1 MGIQLIQTTPRSDI
15 GWGVALDEFDDCSAI
30 DKFGYNP
37 DISTAYETI
46 WDGGGVYAYP
56 GSALAMTATSA
67 SGATDNGVTIL
78 IEGLDTNYDV
88 LTETVTL
95 AGSGTATTS
104 GEFLR
109 VYRAYVTG
117 ATAPA
122 GNITIANGGT
132 TYAQI
137 TTPYNQTLMAV
148 YTIPKKKKGWLVA
161 VKISTEKQKEIQG
174 RIITRQP
181 GGVFLTKGIIGTFG
195 VPFQRKWVVPLAIP
209 EKTDIEIQAYAGAN
223 TSIAAGFEIILQDA

>member
-1 MGIQLIQTTPRSDI
+1 
-15 GWGVALDEFDDCSAI
+15 
-30 DKFGYNP
+30 
-37 DISTAYETI
+37 
-46 WDGGGVYAYP
+46 
-56 GSALAMTATSA
+56 MTATSA

-122 GNITIANGGT
+122 GNVTIANGGT

-137 TTPYNQTLMAV
+137 STPYNQTQMAV
-148 YTIPKKKKGWLVA
+148 YTIPNRKKGWLVA
-161 VKISTEKQKEIQG
+161 ANISIEKQKEIVAKIQ
-174 RIITRQP
+174 TREP
-181 GGVFLTKGIIGTFG
+181 GGVFLTKGIISSFA
-195 VPFQRKWVVPLAIP
+195 VPFQRRWVIPQAIP
-209 EKTDIEIQAYAGAN
+209 EKTDIEIQAKAGAS
-223 TSIAAGFEIILQDA
+223 TSLAAGFEIILQDA

>member
-1 MGIQLIQTTPRSDI
+1 MGMQLIQTTPRSDI
-15 GWGVALDEFDDCSAI
+15 GWGVALGEFDDCSAI
-30 DKFGYNP
+30 DKFGYNS
-37 DISTAYETI
+37 DVGSSYETV
-46 WDGGGVYAYP
+46 WDGGGIYAYP
-56 GSALAMTATSA
+56 GSALAMTALSA

-109 VYRAYVTG
+109 IYRAYVSG

-137 TTPYNQTLMAV
+137 STPYNQTMMAV
-148 YTIPKKKKGWLVA
+148 YTIPRRKKGWLVA
-161 VKISTEKQKEIQG
+161 ANLSIEKQKEVVAKIL
-174 RIITRQP
+174 TRAQ
-181 GGVFLTKGIIGTFG
+181 GGVFLTKGVISSFA
-195 VPFQRKWVVPLAIP
+195 VPFQRRWVIPQAIP
-209 EKTDIEIQAYAGAN
+209 ERTDIEIQAKAGAS
-223 TSIAAGFEIILQDA
+223 TSMSAGFEIILQDA

>member
-1 MGIQLIQTTPRSDI
+1 MGIQLIQTKPTQDI
-15 GWGVALDEFDDCSAI
+15 GWGVALNEFDDCSAI
-30 DKFGYNP
+30 DKFGYNA
-37 DISTAYETI
+37 DIGTAYETV

-137 TTPYNQTLMAV
+137 TSPYNQTLMAV
-148 YTIPKKKKGWLVA
+148 YTIPRKKKGWLVA
-161 VKISTEKQKEIQG
+161 GNISTEKQKEVRG
-174 RIITRQP
+174 RILTRQP

-195 VPFQRKWVVPLAIP
+195 VPFQRKWVVPQAIP
-209 EKTDIEIQAYAGAN
+209 EKTDVEIQAYAGSN

>member
-1 MGIQLIQTTPRSDI
+1 MGIQLIQTKPTSDI
-15 GWGVALDEFDDCSAI
+15 GWGVALNEFDDCSAI
-30 DKFGYNP
+30 DKFGYNA
-37 DISTAYETI
+37 DIGTAYETV

-122 GNITIANGGT
+122 GNVTIANGGT

-137 TTPYNQTLMAV
+137 STPYNQTQMAV
-148 YTIPKKKKGWLVA
+148 YTIPRRKKGWLVA
-161 VKISTEKQKEIQG
+161 ANISIEKQKEIVAKIQ
-174 RIITRQP
+174 TREP
-181 GGVFLTKGIIGTFG
+181 GGVFRTKGIISSFA
-195 VPFQRKWVVPLAIP
+195 VPFQRRWVIPQAIP
-209 EKTDIEIQAYAGAN
+209 EKTDIEIQAKAGAS
-223 TSIAAGFEIILQDA
+223 TSLAAGFEIILQDA